1 MDIGIIG
8 YGVVGKA
15 VELAFKN
22 KCSVYCND
30 LPQVDPTSEASAEF
44 KFRTKEYLVE
54 NCEYIFVC
62 VPTPYNKTY
71 DAIDTT
77 ILNDV
82 IHELDLIALQRKTSP
97 TVIVKSAVIPRA
109 VNALGKKLKRINIVI
124 SPEYLTDRNS
134 YHDMINQKVMI
145 LGGTKTYTKEV
156 EELFKYYSICNR
168 HCKVSHCSAEEA
180 AFLKYMENCFLAVKN
195 IFNNQFKA
203 LYDTYF
209 NTTEH
214 SMFNKLLQI
223 FYTDERMGVNPFPYQ
238 IPGQDGDIGYGGKC
252 LPKDVKSIISEAK
265 FFSKRL
271 TLMERVDEIN
281 ESIRTKRDWEDI
293 NGAISK

>member
-1 MDIGIIG
+1 MNIGIIG

-15 VELAFKN
+15 VELAFVK
-22 KCSVYCND
+22 KCNVYCND
-30 LPQVDPTSEASAEF
+30 LPSLNPVCQIYTESKF
-44 KFRTKEYLVE
+44 KSKKYLVE
-54 NCEYIFVC
+54 NCDFIFVC
-62 VPTPYNKTY
+62 VPTPFNKTTKS
-71 DAIDTT
+71 IDTT
-77 ILNDV
+77 IIDGV
-82 IHELDLIALQRKTSP
+82 IEDLDEMAVLLKKDPI
-97 TVIVKSAVIPRA
+97 VIVKSAVVPRV
-109 VNALGKKLKRINIVI
+109 VNLWSSKVKKIELVI
-124 SPEYLTDRNS
+124 SPEYLTDKNS

-156 EELFKYYSICNR
+156 EDLFKYYSICNR
-168 HCKVSHCSAEEA
+168 DCKVSHCSREEA
-180 AFLKYMENCFLAVKN
+180 CFLKYMENSFLAVKN

-214 SMFNKLLQI
+214 SLFNRLLEI

-238 IPGQDGDIGYGGKC
+238 IPGPDGDIGYGGKC

-293 NGAISK
+293 NGAFL